1 MERQPVLAPVS
12 GTEAAP
18 LPAEG
23 FCRDLVEN
31 LFDGVYFVDLE
42 RRITYWNRGAER
54 ITGYRAEEVI
64 GSRCADNLLVHVDE
78 SGVQLCRE
86 GCPLEATCRDGRLRE
101 ARVFLRHRGGH
112 RVPVLV
118 RASPIRDGQG
128 RIIGAAEVFSDV
140 SAQAEAQWRAE
151 ELEKLALLDH
161 LTGAA
166 NRRYMEIL
174 LAARLGELERYGW
187 PLGVLF
193 ADVDRFKE
201 LNDAFGHAAG
211 DRTLALVART
221 LASGAR
227 SFDVVG
233 RWGGEEFLVLLVN
246 VTGAELEEIAERL
259 RLLVESSRLP
269 IASGDLHLTVSIGAT
284 LAVPG
289 DTPEALVGRADAL
302 MYRSKHGGRNR
313 VTTDLG
319 TQGTG

>member
-1 MERQPVLAPVS
+1 MSGPGAP
-12 GTEAAP
+12 P

-23 FCRDLVEN
+23 FYRDLVDN
-31 LFDGVYFVDLE
+31 LFDGVYFVNLE

-54 ITGYRAEEVI
+54 ITGYRAQDVI
-64 GSRCADNLLVHVDE
+64 GSRCSDNLLVHVDE
-78 SGVQLCRE
+78 CGVHLCRE
-86 GCPLEATCRDGRLRE
+86 GCPVEATCRDGRLRE
-101 ARVFLRHRGGH
+101 ARVFLRHKGGH

-118 RASPIRDGQG
+118 RAAPIRDGQG

-140 SAQAEAQWRAE
+140 SAQAEAQRRAE
-151 ELEKLALLDH
+151 ELERLALLDH

-166 NRRYMEIL
+166 NRRYLEIL

-187 PLGVLF
+187 PLGVVF

-201 LNDAFGHAAG
+201 LNDTYGHAAG
-211 DRTLALVART
+211 DQALALVART

-246 VTGAELEEIAERL
+246 VSGAELAEIAERL

-269 IASGDLHLTVSIGAT
+269 IASGNPRVTVSIGAT
-284 LAVPG
+284 LAAPG
-289 DTPEALVGRADAL
+289 DTPEALVARADAL
-302 MYRSKHGGRNR
+302 MYRSKHSGRNR
-313 VTTDLG
+313 VTTDLV
-319 TQGTG
+319 T